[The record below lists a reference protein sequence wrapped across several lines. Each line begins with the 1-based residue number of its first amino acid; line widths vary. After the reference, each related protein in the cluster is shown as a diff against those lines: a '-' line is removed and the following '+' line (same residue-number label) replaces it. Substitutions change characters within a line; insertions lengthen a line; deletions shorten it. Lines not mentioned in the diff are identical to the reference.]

1 MSECVFGFLVAF
13 IGCTGSL
20 SCLSECVSGLFLS
33 VFRILLVS
41 FSLVFSFL
49 FLEWLL
55 SECALV
61 LVSFR
66 QCPRLLTCSFVLYM
80 FVLYL
85 FCPVPVSYTHLT
97 LPTSDL
103 V

>member
-1 MSECVFGFLVAF
+1 MCLWLLGGLYWLYWVSFCLSECVFGFLVAF

-49 FLEWLL
+49 LLEWLL

-61 LVSFR
+61 LVF
-66 QCPRLLTCSFVLYM
+66 
-80 FVLYL
+80 
-85 FCPVPVSYTHLT
+85 
-97 LPTSDL
+97 
-103 V
+103 